1 MYVDITSVAYN
12 NNKKKGVSEVIVTG
26 TDLDSILLNDW
37 SKEFNTSEVNFRFDL
52 TAKGPRIYL
61 YKLLKSQVKEEC
73 KSMEEMLMALNG
85 RIINISSNF
94 LTKAEG

>member
-1 MYVDITSVAYN
+1 MYVDINQVTY
-12 NNKKKGVSEVIVTG
+12 NKKKNEAIIVG
-26 TDLDSILLNDW
+26 NDLDSILLNDW
-37 SKEFNTSEVNFRFDL
+37 AKEFNTSEVCFRFDL

-73 KSMEEMLMALNG
+73 KTMEEMLMALNG

-94 LTKAEG
+94 LNKAEG